1 MAQVKIDLHQQIT
14 DKFIEALESGTRP
27 WTKDWTGGRG
37 FQMPLRVTGEA
48 YQGINVLLLWMASE
62 ENGWTCPSFMTFQQA
77 KKLGGMV
84 RKGSKGTT
92 VVFASAFEKEND
104 DGNVQKIPFLKKYT
118 VFNVEQIDGLPE
130 VWSWEE
136 ADEIDTGAR
145 PVEELEAFF
154 AATGADIRNDGTN
167 PCYRPGSDSIHM
179 PTVQHFTNAQEYY
192 GTLAHEL
199 IHWTGAPKRLDR
211 DKKYDTTAGRA
222 LEELVAEIGSVFLCQ
237 QIGATPDFD
246 NSAAYVASWLKAL
259 KDDKRFIFRAASA
272 AQKASNYALE
282 CASYS
287 SAAIAEIG
295 RASCRERV

>member
-1 MAQVKIDLHQQIT
+1 MAQVKIDIHQQIT
-14 DKFIEALESGTRP
+14 DKFIAALEAGTRP
-27 WTKDWTGGRG
+27 WSKDWTGGRG
-37 FQMPLRVTGEA
+37 FEMPLRVTGEA

-62 ENGWTCPSFMTFQQA
+62 ENGFSAPTFMTFQQA

-104 DGNVQKIPFLKKYT
+104 AGKIEKIPFLKKYT
-118 VFNVEQIDGLPE
+118 VFNIQQIDGLPE
-130 VWSWEE
+130 KWDWTE

-145 PVEELEAFF
+145 PIVDIEAFF
-154 AATGADIRNDGTN
+154 AATGATIHNDGIN
-167 PCYRPGSDSIHM
+167 PCYKPGSDSIHM
-179 PTVQHFTNAQEYY
+179 PTVQHFKNAHEYY

-199 IHWTGAPKRLDR
+199 IHWTGAPSRLDR

-222 LEELVAEIGSVFLCQ
+222 LEELIAEIGSVFLSHH
-237 QIGATPDFD
+237 IGATPDFD

-272 AQKASNYALE
+272 AQKASNYALD
-282 CASYS
+282 CASHDTH
-287 SAAIAEIG
+287 AIAAE
-295 RASCRERV
+295 